1 MIKTGDYLTSEWT
14 GATFDTSG
22 KFMFVNIQD
31 PGVTFVI
38 EGRWDKDF
46 YKYTFIKSLQ
56 LY

>member
-1 MIKTGDYLTSEWT
+1 MIKTGDYRTSEWT